1 MLGYLRGQVLSRV
14 SEGDGKLII
23 GIGGGVGAEATGM
36 VGYSVN
42 VPKSAQ
48 YDLLPHGKVI
58 ELFIYTHVREDQLEL
73 FGFASRSEKELFL
86 TLLSVNGI
94 GPKGALSILSGC
106 DPSTLIQAVIEGDKQ
121 FLTKTPGIGKKTAE
135 RVVLELAE
143 PLKKKIEAGGFA
155 DFRTNAL
162 SQSQSSGG
170 AGKGSRVSGAM
181 GAGHSAIRDARD
193 ALVGLGYRE
202 SDISS
207 LLNKVFAEFET
218 PPKTEE
224 LIKTALRQLA

>member
-1 MLGYLRGQVLSRV
+1 MLGYLRGQVLSSI

-23 GIGGGVGAEATGM
+23 GIGGGIGAEATGM

-73 FGFASRSEKELFL
+73 FGFATRSEKELFL

-106 DPSTLIQAVIEGDKQ
+106 EPSVLIQAVIEGDKQ
-121 FLTKTPGIGKKTAE
+121 LLTKVPGIGKKTAE
-135 RVVLELAE
+135 RVVLELAD
-143 PLKKKIEAGGFA
+143 PLKKKIETGGFA
-155 DFRTNAL
+155 DLRSSKTPSK
-162 SQSQSSGG
+162 SQ
-170 AGKGSRVSGAM
+170 APGK
-181 GAGHSAIRDARD
+181 SASHASIRDARD

-202 SDISS
+202 SDVSS

-218 PPKTEE
+218 PPRTEE